1 MTHRLGVYWA
11 PGHGRP
17 GDLEYMRQ
25 LQPRAIR
32 ILDPDVQHIS
42 DAHRTVPNA
51 LILPRDWALSEQAAD
66 VNRDPAGTGKR
77 HAQEWRTRINQ
88 WRDQATARSIP
99 FPRDTQIVIV
109 GANEPNQGISINAQ
123 VAYTVALCEEARAL
137 GMTVSALNLGVG
149 WPGNHGPGM
158 PPDWEPYRPALEA
171 IQRGGHFLC
180 THEYFYDD
188 PANGWGW
195 YAGRHT
201 HVPATYTGRILI
213 GECGI
218 DRYVDAERWRNEGG
232 NRGWRGNVG
241 AEQYA
246 GQLTWYAVHCDPRVV
261 AVLPF
266 LTDYRSREW
275 ESFDTQEAH
284 AHIVAHA
291 AATPGHTVHIPAI
304 VVGQPASPAPTGGT
318 PPPAAS
324 SPVGAGVLDPNVLMA
339 ILDIESGAAFG
350 EGGRLVVRFEAH
362 IFKAQLA
369 NDDLFARHFKIAP
382 SQPWAQ
388 PQYYRATE
396 AAPWAEIHT
405 GRQADEWDALNVAQR
420 LNDTAALR
428 STSMGR
434 PQIMGF
440 NAGRVGYPS
449 ARAMFDAFA
458 RRTDGEAA
466 QVIAFL
472 NYLLS
477 DAELVRAVKERDW
490 RTVARAYNG
499 AGGVD
504 VYAPRLEAAY
514 KKRKSPG

>member
-123 VAYTVALCEEARAL
+123 VVYTVAMCDEARRL
-137 GMTVSALNLGVG
+137 GMMVSALNLGVG

-195 YAGRHT
+195 LAGRHLA
-201 HVPATYTGRILI
+201 VPAWFTGRILI

-218 DRYVDAERWRNEGG
+218 DRYVDKARWDNEGG
-232 NRGWRGNVG
+232 NRGWRGNVEPQ
-241 AEQYA
+241 AYA
-246 GQLTWYAVHCDPRVV
+246 MQLTWYANQCDRRVV

-275 ESFDTQEAH
+275 ESFDTAEAH
-284 AHIVAHA
+284 PYIVELAHA
-291 AATPGHTVHIPAI
+291 QDEQPHEVHIPAVVVQPVAPDDRWERSYAFVRRWEGGLSLDPEDPGNYYQGQLVGTKYGI
-304 VVGQPASPAPTGGT
+304 SAAVWGGLYDIPNLTEAQAEAIYRQHYWQASGADKLPWPLCLFHFDTAVNAGVGQAQW
-318 PPPAAS
+318 
-324 SPVGAGVLDPNVLMA
+324 VLDK
-339 ILDIESGAAFG
+339 S
-350 EGGRLVVRFEAH
+350 EG
-362 IFKAQLA
+362 
-369 NDDLFARHFKIAP
+369 N
-382 SQPWAQ
+382 PWA
-388 PQYYRATE
+388 Y
-396 AAPWAEIHT
+396 
-405 GRQADEWDALNVAQR
+405 
-420 LNDTAALR
+420 
-428 STSMGR
+428 MGHLIDWYTR
-434 PQIMGF
+434 I
-440 NAGRVGYPS
+440 PS
-449 ARAMFDAFA
+449 FERFGKAWI
-458 RRTDGEAA
+458 RRR
-466 QVIAFL
+466 
-472 NYLLS
+472 
-477 DAELVRAVKERDW
+477 AELL
-490 RTVARAYNG
+490 
-499 AGGVD
+499 
-504 VYAPRLEAAY
+504 LEAA
-514 KKRKSPG
+514 G